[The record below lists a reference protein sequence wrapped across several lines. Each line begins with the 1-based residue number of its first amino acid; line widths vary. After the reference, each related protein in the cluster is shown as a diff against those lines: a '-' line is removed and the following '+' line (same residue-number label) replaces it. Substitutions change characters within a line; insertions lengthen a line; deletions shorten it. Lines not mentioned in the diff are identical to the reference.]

1 MTLKEDDLPFLVAA
15 SRRILAREGCESRV
29 AGHVSERAHGEDA
42 FWVSPF
48 GYFDETTP
56 DMVVKL
62 SFDLE
67 RLVGDWEPSPAIE
80 FHAALY
86 AAREDI
92 GSVVHTHS
100 HWLSKFVTRPIV
112 IGQYNVAAVLFA
124 DEQVLFDREDMKNHT
139 MGGGMVRMLGD
150 KRVLLM
156 KNHGAVVASE
166 SLQQATI
173 EAMML
178 EKCAEYHLAAEAIG
192 GTEFPPEEVA
202 RGKMRY
208 RQFFLPQMWEA
219 NFRRLRKSDPELF
232 EFVG

>member
-1 MTLKEDDLPFLVAA
+1 MGSEMCIRD
-15 SRRILAREGCESRV
+15 SESRV
-29 AGHVSERAHGEDA
+29 AGHVSARTEEGDG

-56 DMVVKL
+56 DMVLKL
-62 SFDLE
+62 DFDLN
-67 RLVGDWEPSPAIE
+67 RLEGELPSSPAVE
-80 FHAALY
+80 FHAAIY
-86 AAREDI
+86 KARPDV
-92 GSVVHTHS
+92 GSVIHTHS
-100 HWLSKFVTRPIV
+100 HWISKFVTRRTV
-112 IGQYNVAAVLFA
+112 IGQYNVASVLFA
-124 DEQVLFDREDMKNHT
+124 DDQVLFDREDMQNHT

-166 SLQQATI
+166 TLQQATI

-219 NFRRLRKSDPELF
+219 NYRRLRKSDPDLF
-232 EFVG
+232 EHLG